1 MIPSV
6 STYSPWHHRNYLEEK
21 EDPRRAH
28 RIYEGGEKITH
39 LCELSASCCH
49 QQSLC
54 TREQSK
60 VRSWTRSERKAEPF
74 DPFTKVVRE
83 GDDGVEATMWDGIV
97 RLSRL
102 LSILE
107 FLGLSLGDRL
117 ATDIE

>member
-6 STYSPWHHRNYLEEK
+6 SAYSAWNHRSYLKEK
-21 EDPRRAH
+21 EDPRRAY

-39 LCELSASCCH
+39 LCELSAPCCH

-60 VRSWTRSERKAEPF
+60 VRSWTRSEGEAEPF

-83 GDDGVEATMWDGIV
+83 GDNGVEATMWDGIV
-97 RLSRL
+97 GLSRL
-102 LSILE
+102 LSILK
-107 FLGLSLGDRL
+107 FLGLSLGDGL
-117 ATDIE
+117 ATDTE